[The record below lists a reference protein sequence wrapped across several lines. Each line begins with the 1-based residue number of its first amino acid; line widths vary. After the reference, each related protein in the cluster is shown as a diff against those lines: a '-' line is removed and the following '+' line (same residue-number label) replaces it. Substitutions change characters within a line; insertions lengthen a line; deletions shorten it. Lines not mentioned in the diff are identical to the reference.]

1 MTKTEDV
8 NNLKFYFCGIGGCGM
23 NPLAHFMKRAGYRVC
38 GSDIKES
45 EELADL
51 RKDGIECFARQDGS
65 MVEGC
70 DVFVYSSAIHEDNPD
85 LVQAKKLGLSFLH
98 RSELLAQIAR
108 RYKTVTVAGAHGKT
122 TVSSLI
128 ACLLKD
134 GGLDPNAIVGG
145 YVPAFRGNFTVGK
158 GCYLVL
164 EADESD
170 GTFKRYASDI
180 AVLLNVD
187 ADHLDYYK
195 DMNAIKEAFAVY
207 VGNIVEN
214 GTLIYN
220 AEDPVCAELAAGVR
234 PDIKKIKC
242 GIGVLAQENAD
253 YAGTDILL
261 SPLSSAFSLLCKK
274 GSEEKSLPFVCPL
287 PGRHNV
293 FNAVISL
300 AAAAAAGVDPE
311 ILRDPLAVFKNAH
324 RRFERL
330 GKWHGA
336 EIIDDY
342 AHHPREI
349 EALLNSASRL
359 EGDLTVVFQPHRFSR
374 TEKLLPE
381 FARVLSKAPN
391 LILTDVYSAGES
403 KNLIGG
409 RELYEAVLNM
419 GGQAEYVNTPAE
431 IPALL
436 LERSKGW
443 KFPHTLLFTG
453 AGALSGLAHEM
464 LKNQ

>member
-1 MTKTEDV
+1 MNGTEELK
-8 NNLKFYFCGIGGCGM
+8 NLRFYFCGIGGCGM
-23 NPLAHFMKRAGYRVC
+23 NPLAHFLARSGYAAA

-45 EELADL
+45 EELEDL
-51 RKDGIECFARQDGS
+51 RRDGVECAARQDGS
-65 MVEGC
+65 LLRPG

-85 LVQAKKLGLSFLH
+85 LLRAKELGLSFLH

-108 RYKTVTVAGAHGKT
+108 RYKTVTVAGMHGKT

-128 ACLLKD
+128 AFLMTE
-134 GGLDPNAIVGG
+134 GGLDPNAIIGG
-145 YVPAFRGNFTVGK
+145 HVPAFGGNFRAGS
-158 GCYLVL
+158 GGWLVL

-170 GTFKRYASDI
+170 GSFRRYASDI

-195 DMNAIKEAFAVY
+195 DMQAIREAFAVY
-207 VGNIVEN
+207 VNNITEN
-214 GTLIYN
+214 GVLVYN
-220 AEDPVCAELAAGVR
+220 ADDPICEELAAAAR
-234 PDIKKIKC
+234 PDIRKIKC
-242 GIGVLAQENAD
+242 GVGALALEKAD
-253 YAGTDILL
+253 YVGTDMIL
-261 SPLSSAFSLLCKK
+261 SPLSSSFTLLENRGGKTRSL
-274 GSEEKSLPFVCPL
+274 SFVCPL
-287 PGRHNV
+287 PGSHNV
-293 FNAVISL
+293 FNAVVSL
-300 AAAAAAGVDPE
+300 AACAAAGADPE
-311 ILRDPLAVFKNAH
+311 LLRDPLAAFRNAQ

-342 AHHPREI
+342 AHHPKEI
-349 EALLNSASRL
+349 EALLQSAARL
-359 EGDLTVVFQPHRFSR
+359 EGELTVVFQPHRFSR

-381 FARVLSKAPN
+381 FAYVLSKAPN

-403 KNLIGG
+403 KRMIGG
-409 RELYEAVLNM
+409 KELYEAVLNL

-436 LERSKGW
+436 LERSKSW

-453 AGALSGLAHEM
+453 AGALSALAHEM

>member
-1 MTKTEDV
+1 MTDESK
-8 NNLKFYFCGIGGCGM
+8 NMSFYFCGIGGCGM
-23 NPLAHFMKRAGYRVC
+23 DPLARFMARDGYVVR

-45 EELADL
+45 PELERL
-51 RKDGIECFARQDGS
+51 RSEGIECFACQDGTKLR
-65 MVEGC
+65 EG

-85 LVQAKKLGLSFLH
+85 MVRAKELDLSMLH

-108 RYKTVTVAGAHGKT
+108 RCKAVTVAGMHGKT

-128 ACLLKD
+128 AWLLTE
-134 GGLDPNAIVGG
+134 GGLDPSAVIGG
-145 YVPAFRGNFTVGK
+145 FVPAFGGNFRKGK
-158 GCYLVL
+158 GDLLVL

-170 GTFKRYASDI
+170 GTFVRYASTV
-180 AVLLNVD
+180 AVLLNID
-187 ADHLDYYK
+187 ADHLDHYK
-195 DMNAIKEAFAVY
+195 DLSEIEKAFAVY
-207 VGNIVEN
+207 VDNIVPN

-220 AEDPVCAELAAGVR
+220 CDDEICCRLAANAR
-234 PDIKKIKC
+234 PDIRKVKC
-242 GIGVLAQENAD
+242 GLGALALDKAD
-253 YAGTDILL
+253 YLGTDIAL
-261 SPLSSAFSLLCKK
+261 SDLSSTFAFQKNFGQKK
-274 GSEEKSLPFVCPL
+274 AVTVTCPL
-287 PGRHNV
+287 PGSHNV

-300 AAAAAAGVDPE
+300 ACAETCGADTDRLCKVLPE
-311 ILRDPLAVFKNAH
+311 FKNAR
-324 RRFERL
+324 RRFEKL

-342 AHHPREI
+342 AHHPKEI
-349 EALLNSASRL
+349 EALLKSASRL
-359 EGDLTVVFQPHRFSR
+359 EGELTVVFQPHRFSR

-381 FARVLSKAPN
+381 FAEVLSKAPN

-409 RELYEAVLNM
+409 RELYEAVLSV
-419 GGQAEYVNTPAE
+419 GGKAEWVDTPDE

-436 LERSKGW
+436 LRRSKDW

-464 LKNQ
+464 LKTQ